1 MQNMKHFLTLICL
14 PMVIGLAVS
23 CKKTEAGTDN
33 PTGPVDNA
41 SKLDLLRD
49 SVYYYSK
56 EIYLWHEVIPS
67 YASFNP
73 RQYTGSTE
81 LEAAQKVM
89 AAIRNLQV
97 QDKKHGYSFV
107 TTQEESDGIQSGADK
122 DYGFFIKAA
131 AVDVVQPL
139 DSIRWFVQYVY
150 NASPSGVAGIERGW
164 YISKINN
171 TNIGYD
177 NASVAILNDV
187 FFGAGTSAKFTF
199 VKPDGNAV
207 DKDLAK
213 ASFIANSVLHTSVIT
228 NGAKKTGYLVF
239 NQFLGAPSRTE
250 LTAAFN
256 DFSSKGINELIVD
269 LRYNRG
275 GSTETQNLL
284 ANLIV
289 PASATNQTMYTYVFN
304 DSLTA
309 GKFPL
314 LKRKPGFSNVT
325 FAPGPNTVLYSK
337 QGTLNLNRVFFIVTG
352 ESASASELVINNLR
366 PHMEV
371 KLIGDTT
378 YGKPVGFFPVSVF
391 NYALYPISFKTV
403 NSQGNAEYYDGFAPD
418 KLTPDGVNKNW
429 GDVSEPSFAAALRY
443 INTGSFN
450 RTINVEEEN
459 RRQLE
464 KQKQLAP
471 LNSVLSE
478 NKFTGMYSERK

>member
-1 MQNMKHFLTLICL
+1 MQKMKHFLTLISL
-14 PMVIGLAVS
+14 LLIIALAVS
-23 CKKTEAGTDN
+23 CKKTETGSNN
-33 PTGPVDNA
+33 PPDPVDNA

-49 SVYYYSK
+49 SIYLYSK

-67 YASFNP
+67 YAAFNP
-73 RQYTGSTE
+73 RQYTGSTD

-97 QDKKHGYSFV
+97 QDKKHSYSFV
-107 TTQEESDGIQSGADK
+107 TTQEESDGIQSGEDK

-131 AVDVVQPL
+131 AIDVVQPL

-150 NASPSGVAGIERGW
+150 SASPSGVAGIERGW
-164 YISKINN
+164 FISKINN

-177 NASVAILNDV
+177 NASVAVLNEV
-187 FFGAGTSAKFTF
+187 FFGSGNSAKFTL
-199 VKPDGNAV
+199 VKPDGSTV
-207 DKDLAK
+207 DKDLTK
-213 ASFIANSVLHTSVIT
+213 ASFVANSVLHTSVIT

-250 LTAAFN
+250 LTTAFN
-256 DFSSKGINELIVD
+256 NFSSSGINELVVD

-284 ANLIV
+284 ANLIA

-309 GKFPL
+309 GRFPL
-314 LKRKPGFSNVT
+314 LRRKPGYSNVS

-352 ESASASELVINNLR
+352 ESASASELVINNLK
-366 PHMEV
+366 PYMDV

-450 RTINVEEEN
+450 RTVNVEEEN
-459 RRQLE
+459 RRLLE
-464 KQKQLAP
+464 KQKQLDP

-478 NKFTGMYSERK
+478 NKFTGMYSEKK